1 MTGYSLFTTDLDH
14 CYCCGKKAIMI
25 HAVFENN
32 GNTNGNEEKRS
43 IADGC
48 IIPMCWACNVK
59 LHLDPKKQSALKVE
73 AQLIWEHA
81 YPNKDFIK
89 RYGRSYL

>member
-1 MTGYSLFTTDLDH
+1 MTGYSLFTTDLAH
-14 CYCCGKKAIMI
+14 CYVCGKKATMI
-25 HAVFENN
+25 HTVFEDRQDSVNH
-32 GNTNGNEEKRS
+32 EEFKSR
-43 IADGC
+43 ADGC
-48 IIPMCWACNVK
+48 VIPMCWACNVK
-59 LHLDPKKQSALKVE
+59 LHLDPRKQNALKVE

>member
-1 MTGYSLFTTDLDH
+1 MSNNYSLFTTDLAH
-14 CYCCGKKAIMI
+14 CYICGKKATMI
-25 HAVFENN
+25 HAIYDDNQNN
-32 GNTNGNEEKRS
+32 QEIKS

-48 IIPMCWACNVK
+48 TIPMCWVCNLK
-59 LHLDPKKQSALKVE
+59 LHMDPKKQNALRVE

-81 YPNKDFIK
+81 YPNKDFAK